1 MDAYFGLI
9 HQIRGLVCAC
19 CVLLLAYVSI
29 CDPTSNQGGFILNPP
44 SPSSIRLLS
53 AGTSEAFLIGKRR
66 SRRKAL
72 AEQALPMSEDGM
84 HRNDASVHKQQGQ
97 RSSLLGANG
106 SSSDGGARRRRL
118 AQAGSGNYVIVWNL
132 SSSLQIATLT
142 AHTDVVTSTA
152 FSPNG
157 LQLASGSSDGS
168 VRLWSVPAFR
178 LVALLTG
185 QRLVSGVAWAPDNV
199 TLASSAL
206 DM

>member
-1 MDAYFGLI
+1 M
-9 HQIRGLVCAC
+9 
-19 CVLLLAYVSI
+19 
-29 CDPTSNQGGFILNPP
+29 LNPFF
-44 SPSSIRLLS
+44 IRLLS
-53 AGTSEAFLIGKRR
+53 AGTSEAFIIGKRR
-66 SRRKAL
+66 SRRRAL
-72 AEQALPMSEDGM
+72 AEETLPLSGGRVRRGNASSM
-84 HRNDASVHKQQGQ
+84 HEQREEQQ
-97 RSSLLGANG
+97 RSPLGANG
-106 SSSDGGARRRRL
+106 GSGGSARRRL
-118 AQAGSGNYVIVWNL
+118 SQGGSGNYVVVWNL
-132 SSSLQIATLT
+132 SSSSQIATLT

-178 LVALLTG
+178 MVAMLTG